1 MIIPENL
8 KDHNVI
14 AFFTYR
20 QDGVDRKVISRLSGI
35 PAGKIF
41 FPLQRHTDRIIN
53 ISGAMPDTVADSVIT
68 NEVGVLLGTKVADCV
83 PILLYDPAR
92 RVVAA
97 THAGWRGTAGGIL
110 GKTIKVLAER
120 YNSLPD
126 DIIISMGPS
135 IRWCCYRV
143 GAEVFEAV
151 RSATGEGEYHILR
164 DGGICLDLP
173 SANRVQA
180 LREGVPEENIW
191 ISEDCTFC
199 YPERYNS
206 YRYDGTGKR
215 QGGFIG
221 LKP

>member
-1 MIIPENL
+1 MKP
-8 KDHNVI
+8 HNVI

-20 QDGVDRKVISRLSGI
+20 QDGVDREVISRLSGV
-35 PAGKIF
+35 PAEDIF
-41 FPLQRHTDRIIN
+41 FPLQRHTDSIVHLP
-53 ISGAMPDTVADSVIT
+53 GATPETVADSVIT
-68 NEVGVLLGTKVADCV
+68 TEKGVLLGIKVADCV
-83 PILLYDPAR
+83 PILLYDPVR
-92 RVVAA
+92 RIVAA
-97 THAGWRGTAGGIL
+97 THAGWRGTARGIL
-110 GKTIKVLAER
+110 GKTIGVFLER

-199 YPERYNS
+199 YPDRYNS
-206 YRYDGTGKR
+206 YRYDGTEKR

>member
-1 MIIPENL
+1 MIVPENM
-8 KDHNVI
+8 KDQNVI
-14 AFFTYR
+14 AFFTEK
-20 QDGVDRKVISRLSGI
+20 QEGVDQKVISRLSGV
-35 PAGKIF
+35 PAEDIF
-41 FPLQRHTDRIIN
+41 FPVQRHTDSIVHVP
-53 ISGAMPDTVADSVIT
+53 GATQETVADSVVT
-68 NEVGVLLGTKVADCV
+68 TERGVLLGVKVADCV
-83 PILLYDPAR
+83 PILLYDPASM
-92 RVVAA
+92 VVAA

-110 GKTIKVLAER
+110 GKTIKVLKER

-126 DIIISMGPS
+126 DIIVSMGPS

-143 GAEVFEAV
+143 SAEVFEAV

-199 YPERYNS
+199 YPDRFNS
-206 YRYDGTGKR
+206 YRYDGSGER